1 VAGLVE
7 RWIGQ
12 AVLSDPSVRQVVVD
26 KAVEVSADWAQ
37 EVQES
42 RQAAEGHGPAIN
54 PTVKVYA
61 PDMPEVLIFA
71 DDIQVKGQKEHRET
85 PVNQPDAA
93 PTERVKIELAML
105 QCRTGRF
112 EHLSSGI
119 EAQGHERVSL
129 TDRRRRRLIRE

>member
-1 VAGLVE
+1 
-7 RWIGQ
+7 
-12 AVLSDPSVRQVVVD
+12 VVVD

-61 PDMPEVLIFA
+61 PDTPEVLIFA
-71 DDIQVKGQKEHRET
+71 NDIQVKGQKEHRERRET

>member
-1 VAGLVE
+1 MAGLVE

-61 PDMPEVLIFA
+61 PDTPEVLIFA
-71 DDIQVKGQKEHRET
+71 DDIQVKGSKRAPRDPRE
-85 PVNQPDAA
+85 PARRRSD
-93 PTERVKIELAML
+93 
-105 QCRTGRF
+105 RTG
-112 EHLSSGI
+112 HD
-119 EAQGHERVSL
+119 RVSHVAVPH
-129 TDRRRRRLIRE
+129 RAV